1 MFACSSPRFLSLQV
15 QLPDLVD
22 FLPVALLTTEN
33 GRSLKALTFLS
44 WGSKTQ
50 AQSGKGHG
58 RAKARHLGLHH
69 GFCGPQTPSP
79 APAPEEGR
87 VQRPASWQGSGKGL
101 VPQGLATP
109 RCPGWSSLGLG
120 SVAKGHASW
129 L

>member
-1 MFACSSPRFLSLQV
+1 MGVGLSERRRQGC
-15 QLPDLVD
+15 D
-22 FLPVALLTTEN
+22 VATRAAGGQSTGPTEN

-50 AQSGKGHG
+50 AHSGKGHG

-69 GFCGPQTPSP
+69 GFCGPQTPSL

-87 VQRPASWQGSGKGL
+87 VQRPTSWQGSGKGL